1 MQTQFKPTTTVNS
14 SLMQLP
20 IMKHFNQ
27 TDISNNI
34 KNFRKGEK
42 NLFWFLKLAAIGGLG
57 YLTWVYVLPPIFQML
72 GHLLA
77 VAATGVMIVFLVM
90 MAPVIF
96 KALRLLTRWIHKS
109 VIRQDPFG
117 ELEKQRQEMVDNQQ
131 VFRLSKGK
139 IDALKNDMQVEAQK
153 AEKDANTL
161 QAKILSIQNK
171 ATALKADT
179 DEMVKKGGADAR
191 NSDEYT
197 QSNAELLR
205 LLSESARVSN
215 KLAQAKDFIQ
225 KYGSRAAIMKKF
237 SQKLVMVEASMDIK
251 IADFDAT
258 VEMLKKDYEFGQK
271 SRQATDAAKSAMLF
285 TKGWEL
291 DYALDVVTSTIASD
305 IALTA
310 GNLRDIDSLTNQ
322 YTLDSDELYANLN
335 SLADNIKIGNDVIP
349 SAKNYNNPDYK
360 LTENDKIKSNGFGD
374 LF

>member
-42 NLFWFLKLAAIGGLG
+42 NLFWFLKLAAIGGIG
-57 YLTWVYVLPPIFQML
+57 YLTWVYVLPPIFKML

-117 ELEKQRQEMVDNQQ
+117 ELEIQRQEMSENQQ

-139 IDALKNDMQVEAQK
+139 IDALKNDMQVEA
-153 AEKDANTL
+153 EKSERDANTL
-161 QAKILSIQNK
+161 QAKILSIQSK
-171 ATALKADT
+171 AAALKADS
-179 DEMVKKGGADAR
+179 DEMVKKGGAEAR
-191 NSDEYT
+191 NSDEFV
-197 QSNAELLR
+197 QSNAELVK
-205 LLSESARVSN
+205 LLSESARISN

-237 SQKLVMVEASMDIK
+237 SQKLIMVEASMDIK

-258 VEMLKKDYEFGQK
+258 IEMLKKDYEFGQK

-310 GNLRDIDSLTNQ
+310 GNLRDIDTLTNQ
-322 YTLDSDELYANLN
+322 YTLDSDELYTNLN
-335 SLADNIKIGNDVIP
+335 TLADNIKIGNDAIP
-349 SAKNYNNPDYK
+349 SAKNYNNPEYK

>member
-20 IMKHFNQ
+20 IMKHFNE

-34 KNFRKGEK
+34 NNFRKGEK
-42 NLFWFLKLAAIGGLG
+42 NLFWFLKLAAIGAIG
-57 YLTWVYVLPPIFQML
+57 YGVWKYVLPPVFQAI
-72 GHLLA
+72 GHLMA
-77 VAATGVMIVFLVM
+77 VAATGVMIVFLIM
-90 MAPVIF
+90 MMPVIF
-96 KALRLLTRWIHKS
+96 KGLRVLTRWLHKA

-117 ELEKQRQEMVDNQQ
+117 ELDRQRQKMVDNQQ
-131 VFRLSKGK
+131 VFRVSKGK
-139 IDALKNDMQVEAQK
+139 IDGLKNDMQVEAQK
-153 AEKDANTL
+153 SEKDANTL
-161 QAKILSIQNK
+161 QAKILTIQGK
-171 ATALKADT
+171 AAALKT
-179 DEMVKKGGADAR
+179 DLDDMVKKDGADAR
-191 NSDEYT
+191 NSDEYV
-197 QSNAELLR
+197 QGNAELVK
-205 LLSESARVSN
+205 LLSEAQRVSN

-310 GNLRDIDSLTNQ
+310 GNLRDIDSLTSQ
-322 YTLDSDELYANLN
+322 YALDSDELYANLN

-349 SAKNYNNPDYK
+349 SAKIYNNPEYK
-360 LTENDKIKSNGFGD
+360 LTESDKIKSGGFGD

>member
-42 NLFWFLKLAAIGGLG
+42 NLFWFLKLAAIGGIG
-57 YLTWVYVLPPIFQML
+57 YLTWVYVLPPIFKML

-117 ELEKQRQEMVDNQQ
+117 ELERQGQKMSENQQ

-139 IDALKNDMQVEAQK
+139 IDALKNDMQVEA
-153 AEKDANTL
+153 EKSERDANTL
-161 QAKILSIQNK
+161 QAKILSIQSK
-171 ATALKADT
+171 AAALKADS
-179 DEMVKKGGADAR
+179 DEMVKKGGAEAR
-191 NSDEYT
+191 NSDEFV
-197 QSNAELLR
+197 QSNAELVK
-205 LLSESARVSN
+205 LLSESARISN

-237 SQKLVMVEASMDIK
+237 SQKLIMVEASMDIK

-258 VEMLKKDYEFGQK
+258 IEMLKKDYEFGQK

-310 GNLRDIDSLTNQ
+310 GNLRDIDTLTNQ
-322 YTLDSDELYANLN
+322 YTLDSDELYTNLN
-335 SLADNIKIGNDVIP
+335 TLADNIKIGNDAIP
-349 SAKNYNNPDYK
+349 SAKNYNNPEYK

>member
-20 IMKHFNQ
+20 IMKHFNE

-34 KNFRKGEK
+34 NKFRKGEK
-42 NLFWFLKLAAIGGLG
+42 NLFWFLKLAAISGIG
-57 YLTWVYVLPPIFQML
+57 YCIWKYVLPPVFQAIGQMM
-72 GHLLA
+72 A
-77 VAATGVMIVFLVM
+77 VAATGVMILFLIM
-90 MAPVIF
+90 MAPVII
-96 KALRLLTRWIHKS
+96 KGLRVLTRWIHKA

-117 ELEKQRQEMVDNQQ
+117 ELERQRQKMVDNQQ
-131 VFRLSKGK
+131 VFRVSKGK
-139 IDALKNDMQVEAQK
+139 IDGLKNDMQVEADK
-153 AEKDANTL
+153 SEKEANTL
-161 QAKILSIQNK
+161 QTKILTIQGK
-171 ATALKADT
+171 ANALKSDL
-179 DEMVKKGGADAR
+179 DNMVKQGGTEAR
-191 NSDEYT
+191 NSDEYVNG
-197 QSNAELLR
+197 NAELVK

-215 KLAQAKDFIQ
+215 RLTQAKDFIQ
-225 KYGSRAAIMKKF
+225 KYGTRAAIMKKF

-258 VEMLKKDYEFGQK
+258 IEMLKKDYEFGQK

-310 GNLRDIDSLTNQ
+310 GNLRDIDTLTTQ
-322 YTLDSDELYANLN
+322 YALDSDELYSNLN
-335 SLADNIKIGNDVIP
+335 TLADNIKVGTDAIP
-349 SAKNYNNPDYK
+349 SAKTYNNPEYK
-360 LTENDKIKSNGFGD
+360 LTESDKIKSGGFND